1 MQKLIKGLLS
11 FSRIDR
17 KGESFKSF
25 NGDNA
30 LAETLLDLELVI
42 KESNAQ
48 VDTTGLGDVFG
59 DRRQLQRVLLN
70 LINNGIKF
78 SAPDRAPRVS
88 ISSER
93 KENELIIAV
102 KDNGIGFDPEFSE
115 QIFNLF
121 ERLHGRSAYAGTGL
135 GLAICKKIVERH
147 HGRIWVETEVGQGS
161 TFYFSLPISA
171 QEI

>member
-1 MQKLIKGLLS
+1 M
-11 FSRIDR
+11 
-17 KGESFKSF
+17 
-25 NGDNA
+25 
-30 LAETLLDLELVI
+30 
-42 KESNAQ
+42 
-48 VDTTGLGDVFG
+48 DTTGLGDVFG